1 MKQFLLTLGLFATL
15 TASAQ
20 VPQIINY
27 QGRITVGGTN
37 YDATGLFKFA
47 LVNSAGTANYWA
59 NDGTASGQPATGVSL
74 AVSKGLYSVLL
85 GDTTVSG
92 MTAAIGSTVFNN
104 SDVRLR
110 VWFSDGS
117 GYQQL
122 TPDQRIAAVGY
133 ALAAATVA
141 DGAVT
146 SAKLA
151 SGAVTSGALA
161 AGAVGNASL
170 ADGAVTAAKLGSA
183 SVTTTKLDPTG
194 ATSGQVLTYNGSTVA
209 WATPSGGGT
218 TYSAGTGLS
227 LVGTTFSLAS
237 GGVAASHLVAGA
249 VGTTAL
255 ADAGVTTAKLG
266 NSAVTSAKLG
276 ASSVGSSALD
286 LTGLTTVLW
295 KAGGNSGTTA
305 GTHFL
310 GTTDN
315 IALELKANSVRALR
329 IEPNTSSAPNLIG
342 GAPVNSVS
350 SGVVGATIGG
360 GGASSFNGTAITN
373 IVKAHFGVIGG
384 GGANGINTGATN
396 SVIAGGY
403 LNVISNNAAFATV
416 GGGIAN
422 GAGTNAAT
430 VAGGYYNLASGFE
443 STVAG
448 GEANLASGTA
458 SFIGGGVTNIASGF
472 EAVVGGGEL
481 NDATGAITFVGGGYF
496 NAASAYGAVVGG
508 GYANGAVGTN
518 SIVAGG
524 EQNLASNSVSTV
536 SGGYFNGAT
545 GQGATVPGGWANL
558 ASGSNSFAAGFVANA
573 GHNGAFVWSDSS
585 STTQFDSSAANQFN
599 VRAAGGARIFSTSS
613 GASGAGV
620 TLAASGSSWQ
630 SVSDR
635 NVKKDFAP
643 VDGRD
648 VLRRLES
655 VPVQK
660 WRYNWEAADTTPH
673 YGPMAQ
679 DFKAAFFP
687 GRDDKSI
694 STLEFDGVELAA
706 IQGLHALVKEK
717 DAKIIALEQRLA
729 DIEARLGKLVK

>member
-1 MKQFLLTLGLFATL
+1 MKKLILLLGLLATL

-20 VPQIINY
+20 VPQLINY

-37 YDATGLFKFA
+37 YDATGSFKFA
-47 LVNSAGTANYWA
+47 LVNTTGTVNYWA

-92 MTAAIGSTVFNN
+92 MTTAIGSTVFNN

-133 ALAAATVA
+133 ALVAATVS
-141 DGAVT
+141 DGAITSTKLATAAVT
-146 SAKLA
+146 STHLATGSVGASQIASGAVGSTQLATSAVGATQLA
-151 SGAVTSGALA
+151 SGAVTA
-161 AGAVGNASL
+161 
-170 ADGAVTAAKLGSA
+170 
-183 SVTTTKLDPTG
+183 
-194 ATSGQVLTYNGSTVA
+194 
-209 WATPSGGGT
+209 
-218 TYSAGTGLS
+218 
-227 LVGTTFSLAS
+227 
-237 GGVAASHLVAGA
+237 
-249 VGTTAL
+249 
-255 ADAGVTTAKLG
+255 
-266 NSAVTSAKLG
+266 AKLG

-315 IALELKANSVRALR
+315 VALELKANSVRALR
-329 IEPNTSSAPNLIG
+329 LEPNTSAAPNVIG
-342 GAPVNSVS
+342 GAAVNSAS
-350 SGVVGATIGG
+350 AGVVGATIAG
-360 GGASSFNGTAITN
+360 GGAGSFNGTAITN
-373 IVKAHFGVIGG
+373 IVRAHFGFIGG

-458 SFIGGGVTNIASGF
+458 SFVGGGVTNIASGF

-481 NDATGAITFVGGGYF
+481 NDATGPISFVGGGYF
-496 NAASAYGAVVGG
+496 NAASKYGAVVAG

-524 EQNLASNSVSTV
+524 ESNLASNSVSTV

-558 ASGSNSFAAGFVANA
+558 AAGSNSFAAGFVANA
-573 GHNGAFVWSDSS
+573 ANHGAFVWSDSS
-585 STTQFDSSAANQFN
+585 STTAFSSTAANQFN
-599 VRAAGGARIFSTSS
+599 VRAAGGTRIFSNS
-613 GASGAGV
+613 GATLGVQLGANA
-620 TLAASGSSWQ
+620 TSW
-630 SVSDR
+630 SALSDH
-635 NVKKDFAP
+635 NAKKDFAP
-643 VDGRD
+643 VDGRE
-648 VLRRLES
+648 VLRKLDE
-655 VPVQK
+655 VPVQS
-660 WRYNWEAADTTPH
+660 WRYKWDEAGSTPH
-673 YGPMAQ
+673 LGPVAQ
-679 DFKAAFFP
+679 EFKAVFFP

-717 DAKIIALEQRLA
+717 DARINSLEQRLA
-729 DIEARLGKLVK
+729 DLEAKLGKLVK

>member
-1 MKQFLLTLGLFATL
+1 MKQFLFLGLFAAL

-47 LVNSAGTANYWA
+47 LVNTGGTVNYWA

-74 AVSKGLYSVLL
+74 AVSKGLYAVLL

-92 MTAAIGSTVFNN
+92 MTTAIGSTVFNN

-133 ALAAATVA
+133 ALVASTVT
-141 DGAVT
+141 DGAIT
-146 SAKLA
+146 AAKLA
-151 SGAVTSGALA
+151 SAAVTLA
-161 AGAVGNASL
+161 
-170 ADGAVTAAKLGSA
+170 
-183 SVTTTKLDPTG
+183 KLDPTG

-209 WATPSGGGT
+209 WATPSGGGS
-218 TYSAGTGLS
+218 TYTAGTGLS
-227 LVGTTFSLAS
+227 LAGTTFSLAS
-237 GGVAASHLVAGA
+237 GGVAASHLAAGA
-249 VGTTAL
+249 VTSTAL
-255 ADAGVTTAKLG
+255 ATSAVGATQLASG
-266 NSAVTSAKLG
+266 AVTSAKLG
-276 ASSVGSSALD
+276 ATAVGSSALD

-315 IALELKANSVRALR
+315 VALELKANSVRALR

-342 GAPVNSVS
+342 GAAQNSVS
-350 SGVVGATIGG
+350 AGIVGAVISG
-360 GGASSFNGTAITN
+360 GGAGSYSGGAVTN
-373 IVKAHFGVIGG
+373 LVQSDFGSIGG
-384 GGANGINTGATN
+384 GGANGIKTGSLGAR
-396 SVIAGGY
+396 IGGGY
-403 LNVISNNAAFATV
+403 LNLVTNGTYATIGGGYANAASTNSATVSGGFYNVASGFESTV
-416 GGGIAN
+416 GGGQANIAS
-422 GAGTNAAT
+422 GS
-430 VAGGYYNLASGFE
+430 VSFVGGGVTNLASGFE
-443 STVAG
+443 S
-448 GEANLASGTA
+448 
-458 SFIGGGVTNIASGF
+458 
-472 EAVVGGGEL
+472 AVVGGEL
-481 NDATGAITFVGGGYF
+481 NDATGAVSFVGGGYF
-496 NAASAYGAVVGG
+496 NAASAYGATVAG

-518 SIVAGG
+518 STVAGG
-524 EQNLASNSVSTV
+524 ESNLASNSVSTV

-545 GQGATVPGGWANL
+545 GRGATVPGGWANL

-573 GHNGAFVWSDSS
+573 AHNGAFVWSDSS
-585 STTQFDSSAANQFN
+585 STTQFGSTVANQFN
-599 VRAAGGARIFSTSS
+599 ARAAGGVRFATTSAGTV
-613 GASGAGV
+613 GAQ
-620 TLAASGSSWQ
+620 LAAGATSW
-630 SVSDR
+630 SVLSDR
-635 NVKKDFAP
+635 TQKKDFAP
-643 VDGRD
+643 VDGRE
-648 VLRRLES
+648 VLRKLDG
-655 VPVQK
+655 VPVQA
-660 WRYNWEAADTTPH
+660 WRYKWDEAGSTPH
-673 YGPMAQ
+673 LGPVAQ

-717 DAKIIALEQRLA
+717 DARITALEQRLA
-729 DIEARLGKLVK
+729 DIEAKLGKLVK

>member
-1 MKQFLLTLGLFATL
+1 MKNLLLTLGLLAAL

-47 LVNSAGTANYWA
+47 LVNTVGTLNYWA

-74 AVSKGLYSVLL
+74 AVSKGLYAVLL

-92 MTAAIGSTVFNN
+92 MTTTIGSTAFNN

-133 ALAAATVA
+133 ALVAGTVS
-141 DGAVT
+141 DGSIT

-151 SGAVTSGALA
+151 SGAVTSTALA
-161 AGAVGNASL
+161 AGSVSATQL
-170 ADGAVTAAKLGSA
+170 A
-183 SVTTTKLDPTG
+183 TG
-194 ATSGQVLTYNGSTVA
+194 
-209 WATPSGGGT
+209 
-218 TYSAGTGLS
+218 
-227 LVGTTFSLAS
+227 
-237 GGVAASHLVAGA
+237 
-249 VGTTAL
+249 
-255 ADAGVTTAKLG
+255 
-266 NSAVTSAKLG
+266 AVTSAKLG
-276 ASSVGSSALD
+276 PSAVGSSALD
-286 LTGLTTVLW
+286 LTGLTTILW

-310 GTTDN
+310 GTSDN

-329 IEPNTSSAPNLIG
+329 IEPNISSAPNLIG
-342 GAPVNSVS
+342 GAAQNSVAA
-350 SGVVGATIGG
+350 GIVGAVISG
-360 GGASSFNGTAITN
+360 GGAGSYSGSAVTN
-373 IVKAHFGVIGG
+373 LVQSDFGSIGG
-384 GGANGINTGATN
+384 GGANGIKTGSLGAH
-396 SVIAGGY
+396 IGGGY
-403 LNVISNNAAFATV
+403 LNLVTNGTYATISGGYANAASTNSATV
-416 GGGIAN
+416 GGGF
-422 GAGTNAAT
+422 
-430 VAGGYYNLASGFE
+430 YNVASGFE
-443 STVAG
+443 STVG
-448 GEANLASGTA
+448 GGQANIASGSV
-458 SFIGGGVTNIASGF
+458 SFVGGGVTNIASGF
-472 EAVVGGGEL
+472 ESAVVGGEL
-481 NDATGAITFVGGGYF
+481 NDATGAVSFVGGGYF

-524 EQNLASNSVSTV
+524 ESNLASNSVSTV

-573 GHNGAFVWSDSS
+573 GHSGAFVWSDSS
-585 STTQFDSSAANQFN
+585 STTQFGSTVANQFN
-599 VRAAGGARIFSTSS
+599 VRAAGGVRIFLNSAGT
-613 GASGAGV
+613 ASA
-620 TLAASGSSWQ
+620 TISSGSSAWNV
-630 SVSDR
+630 VSDR
-635 NVKKDFAP
+635 NAKKDFAP
-643 VDGRD
+643 VDGRE
-648 VLRRLES
+648 VLRKLDE
-655 VPVQK
+655 VPVQS
-660 WRYNWEAADTTPH
+660 WRYKWDEAGSTPH
-673 YGPMAQ
+673 LGPIAQ
-679 DFKAAFFP
+679 EFKAAFYP

-717 DAKIIALEQRLA
+717 DVRITALEQRLA
-729 DIEARLGKLVK
+729 DIEAKLGKLMK

>member
-1 MKQFLLTLGLFATL
+1 MNTDLHRWDGSKRLTVVPSSVFHLCESVAETQLLSHRETSLQTMKNLLLTLGLLAAL

-37 YDATGLFKFA
+37 YDAAGSFKFA
-47 LVNSAGTANYWA
+47 LVNTAGTVNYWA
-59 NDGTASGQPATGVSL
+59 NDGTASGQPASGVSL

-92 MTAAIGSTVFNN
+92 MTTAIGSTVFAN

-133 ALAAATVA
+133 ALVAGTVS
-141 DGAVT
+141 DGAIT

-151 SGAVTSGALA
+151 SGAIGATQLA
-161 AGAVGNASL
+161 TGAVG
-170 ADGAVTAAKLGSA
+170 
-183 SVTTTKLDPTG
+183 
-194 ATSGQVLTYNGSTVA
+194 ATQ
-209 WATPSGGGT
+209 
-218 TYSAGTGLS
+218 
-227 LVGTTFSLAS
+227 LAS
-237 GGVAASHLVAGA
+237 G
-249 VGTTAL
+249 
-255 ADAGVTTAKLG
+255 
-266 NSAVTSAKLG
+266 AVTSAKLG
-276 ASSVGSSALD
+276 ASAVGSSALD

-315 IALELKANSVRALR
+315 VALELKANNLRAFR
-329 IEPNTSSAPNLIG
+329 VEPTSSNAPNILL
-342 GAPVNSVS
+342 GAAQNSVA
-350 SGVVGATIGG
+350 SGVVGAVISG
-360 GGASSFNGTAITN
+360 GGAGTYAGSAVTN
-373 IVKAHFGVIGG
+373 LVQSDFGSIGG
-384 GGANGINTGATN
+384 GGANGIKTGSLGAR
-396 SVIAGGY
+396 IGGGY
-403 LNVISNNAAFATV
+403 LNLVTNGTYATIGGGYANAASTNSATV
-416 GGGIAN
+416 GGGF
-422 GAGTNAAT
+422 
-430 VAGGYYNLASGFE
+430 YNVASGFE
-443 STVAG
+443 STVG
-448 GEANLASGTA
+448 GGQANIASGSV
-458 SFIGGGVTNIASGF
+458 SFVGGGVTNIASGF
-472 EAVVGGGEL
+472 ESAVVGGEL
-481 NDATGAITFVGGGYF
+481 NDATGAISFVGGGYF

-524 EQNLASNSVSTV
+524 ESNLASNSVATV

-585 STTQFDSSAANQFN
+585 SATTFGSTVANQFN
-599 VRAAGGARIFSTSS
+599 VRAAGGTRIFSNAGATLGVQLDANATSWS
-613 GASGAGV
+613 A
-620 TLAASGSSWQ
+620 L
-630 SVSDR
+630 SDR
-635 NVKKDFAP
+635 NAKKDFAP
-643 VDGRD
+643 VDGRE
-648 VLRRLES
+648 VLRKLDG
-655 VPVQK
+655 VAVQS
-660 WRYNWEAADTTPH
+660 WRYKWDEAGSTPH
-673 YGPMAQ
+673 LGPIAQ
-679 DFKAAFFP
+679 EFKAVFYP

-717 DAKIIALEQRLA
+717 DVRITALEQRLA
-729 DIEARLGKLVK
+729 DIEAKVNKLVK

>member
-1 MKQFLLTLGLFATL
+1 MKKFLLTLGLLAAL

-47 LVNSAGTANYWA
+47 LVNTVGTLNYWA

-85 GDTTVSG
+85 GDTTISG
-92 MTAAIGSTVFNN
+92 MTAAIGSTVFAN

-133 ALAAATVA
+133 ALVSGTVS
-141 DGAVT
+141 DGAIT

-151 SGAVTSGALA
+151 SGAVTSTALA
-161 AGAVGNASL
+161 AGSVSATQL
-170 ADGAVTAAKLGSA
+170 A
-183 SVTTTKLDPTG
+183 TG
-194 ATSGQVLTYNGSTVA
+194 
-209 WATPSGGGT
+209 
-218 TYSAGTGLS
+218 
-227 LVGTTFSLAS
+227 
-237 GGVAASHLVAGA
+237 
-249 VGTTAL
+249 
-255 ADAGVTTAKLG
+255 
-266 NSAVTSAKLG
+266 AVTSAKLG
-276 ASSVGSSALD
+276 ASAVGSSALD
-286 LTGLTTVLW
+286 LTGLTTILW

-310 GTTDN
+310 GTSDN

-329 IEPNTSSAPNLIG
+329 IEPNISSAPNLIG
-342 GAPVNSVS
+342 GAAQNSVAA
-350 SGVVGATIGG
+350 GIVGAVISG
-360 GGASSFNGTAITN
+360 GGAGSYSGSAVTN
-373 IVKAHFGVIGG
+373 LVQSDFGSIGG
-384 GGANGINTGATN
+384 GGANGIKTGSLGAR
-396 SVIAGGY
+396 IGGGY
-403 LNVISNNAAFATV
+403 LNLVTNGTYATIGGGYANAASTNSATV
-416 GGGIAN
+416 GGGF
-422 GAGTNAAT
+422 
-430 VAGGYYNLASGFE
+430 YNVASGFE
-443 STVAG
+443 STVG
-448 GEANLASGTA
+448 GGQANIASGSV
-458 SFIGGGVTNIASGF
+458 SFVGGGVTNIASGF
-472 EAVVGGGEL
+472 ESAVVGGEL
-481 NDATGAITFVGGGYF
+481 NDATGAVSFVGGGYF

-524 EQNLASNSVSTV
+524 ESNLASNSVSTV

-573 GHNGAFVWSDSS
+573 GHSGAFVWSDSS
-585 STTQFDSSAANQFN
+585 STTAFSSSVANQFN
-599 VRAAGGARIFSTSS
+599 ARAAGGVRFATTSAGTV
-613 GASGAGV
+613 GAQ
-620 TLAASGSSWQ
+620 LAAGATAW
-630 SVSDR
+630 SVLSDR
-635 NVKKDFAP
+635 TQKKDFAP
-643 VDGRD
+643 VDGRE
-648 VLRRLES
+648 VLRKLDE
-655 VPVQK
+655 VPVQS
-660 WRYNWEAADTTPH
+660 WRYKWDEAGSTPH
-673 YGPMAQ
+673 LGPIAQ
-679 DFKAAFFP
+679 EFKAAFYP

-717 DAKIIALEQRLA
+717 DVRITALEQRLA
-729 DIEARLGKLVK
+729 DIEAKLGKLMK

>member
-1 MKQFLLTLGLFATL
+1 MKQFLLLGLFAAL

-47 LVNSAGTANYWA
+47 LVNTAGTVNYWA

-74 AVSKGLYSVLL
+74 AVSKGLYAVLL
-85 GDTTVSG
+85 GDTTVAG
-92 MTAAIGSTVFNN
+92 MTTAIGSTVFNN
-104 SDVRLR
+104 ADVRLR

-117 GYQQL
+117 DYQQL

-133 ALAAATVA
+133 ALVAATVS

-151 SGAVTSGALA
+151 SGSVTSAALA
-161 AGAVGNASL
+161 AGAVGGTAL

-194 ATSGQVLTYNGSTVA
+194 ATSGQVLTYNGTSVA
-209 WATPSGGGT
+209 WATPSAGS
-218 TYSAGTGLS
+218 TYTAGSGLS
-227 LVGTTFSLAS
+227 LVGNTFSLAT
-237 GGVAASHLVAGA
+237 GGVTATHLAASS
-249 VGTTAL
+249 VGSSQL
-255 ADAGVTTAKLG
+255 AS
-266 NSAVTSAKLG
+266 SAVTSAKLG
-276 ASSVGSSALD
+276 ASAVGSSALD

-315 IALELKANSVRALR
+315 VALELKANSVRGLR

-373 IVKAHFGVIGG
+373 IVRAHFGVIGG

-396 SVIAGGY
+396 SVIGGGY

-458 SFIGGGVTNIASGF
+458 SFVGGGVTNIASGF

-481 NDATGAITFVGGGYF
+481 NDATGPISFVGGGYF
-496 NAASAYGAVVGG
+496 NAASKYGAVVAG

-573 GHNGAFVWSDSS
+573 AHNGAFVWSDSS
-585 STTQFDSSAANQFN
+585 STTQFGSTVANQFN
-599 VRAAGGARIFSTSS
+599 ARAAGGVRFATTSAGTV
-613 GASGAGV
+613 GAQ
-620 TLAASGSSWQ
+620 LAAGATAW
-630 SVSDR
+630 SVLSDR
-635 NVKKDFAP
+635 NAKKDFAP
-643 VDGRD
+643 VDGRAL
-648 VLRRLES
+648 LRKLDD
-655 VPVQK
+655 VPVQS
-660 WRYNWEAADTTPH
+660 WRYNWDEAGSTPH
-673 YGPMAQ
+673 LGPVAQ

-717 DAKIIALEQRLA
+717 DARITALEQRLA
-729 DIEARLGKLVK
+729 DIEAKLGKLVK

>member
-1 MKQFLLTLGLFATL
+1 MKQFLFLGLLATL

-20 VPQIINY
+20 VPQLINY
-27 QGRITVGGTN
+27 QGRITIGGTN
-37 YDATGLFKFA
+37 YDAAGSFKFA
-47 LVNSAGTANYWA
+47 LVNAAGTVNYWA

-92 MTAAIGSTVFNN
+92 MTTAIGSTVFNN

-133 ALAAATVA
+133 ALVASTVS
-141 DGAVT
+141 DGAI
-146 SAKLA
+146 
-151 SGAVTSGALA
+151 
-161 AGAVGNASL
+161 
-170 ADGAVTAAKLGSA
+170 TAAKIASA
-183 SVTTTKLDPTG
+183 AVTPAKLDPTG

-209 WATPSGGGT
+209 WATPAGGGT
-218 TYSAGTGLS
+218 TYAAGTGLS
-227 LVGTTFSLAS
+227 LTGTTFSLAS
-237 GGVAASHLVAGA
+237 GGVAASHLAAGA
-249 VGTTAL
+249 VGSTAL
-255 ADAGVTTAKLG
+255 ADGSVTAAKLG
-266 NSAVTSAKLG
+266 SSAVGTTQLALGAVTSAKLG

-295 KAGGNSGTTA
+295 KAGGNTGTTA

-315 IALELKANSVRALR
+315 VALELKANSVRALR

-360 GGASSFNGTAITN
+360 GGANSFNGTAITN
-373 IVKAHFGVIGG
+373 IVRAHFGFIGG

-443 STVAG
+443 ATVAG

-458 SFIGGGVTNIASGF
+458 SFVGGGVTNIASGF

-481 NDATGAITFVGGGYF
+481 NDATGPISFVGGGYF
-496 NAASAYGAVVGG
+496 NAASKYGAVVAG

-524 EQNLASNSVSTV
+524 EQNIASNSVSTV

-558 ASGSNSFAAGFVANA
+558 AAGSNSFAAGFVANA
-573 GHNGAFVWSDSS
+573 AHNGAFVWSDSS
-585 STTQFDSSAANQFN
+585 STTTFSSTAANQFN
-599 VRAAGGARIFSTSS
+599 VRAAGGTRIFSNAGATLGVQLGANATSWS
-613 GASGAGV
+613 A
-620 TLAASGSSWQ
+620 L
-630 SVSDR
+630 SDR
-635 NVKKDFAP
+635 NAKKDFAP
-643 VDGRD
+643 VDGRE
-648 VLRRLES
+648 VLRKLDE
-655 VPVQK
+655 VPVQS
-660 WRYNWEAADTTPH
+660 WRYRWDEAGSTPH
-673 YGPMAQ
+673 LGPVAQ
-679 DFKAAFFP
+679 EFKAAFFP
-687 GRDDKSI
+687 GRDDTRI

-717 DAKIIALEQRLA
+717 DARINSLEQRLA
-729 DIEARLGKLVK
+729 DIEAKLGKLVK

>member
-1 MKQFLLTLGLFATL
+1 MKKLLLSLGLFAAL

-20 VPQIINY
+20 VPQLINY
-27 QGRITVGGTN
+27 QGRITVSGAN
-37 YDATGLFKFA
+37 YDGFGLFKFA
-47 LVNSAGTANYWA
+47 LVNSTGTVNYWS
-59 NDGTASGQPATGVSL
+59 NDGTATGEPANGVAL
-74 AVSKGLYSVLL
+74 TVTKGLYSVLL

-92 MTAAIGSTVFNN
+92 MSVAVPPSVFAN

-110 VWFSDGS
+110 VWFSS
-117 GYQQL
+117 GAAYQQL
-122 TPDQRIAAVGY
+122 SPDQRIAAVGY
-133 ALAAATVA
+133 ALVAGTVA

-146 SAKLA
+146 ATKLA
-151 SGAVTSGALA
+151 SGSVTP
-161 AGAVGNASL
+161 
-170 ADGAVTAAKLGSA
+170 AKLD
-183 SVTTTKLDPTG
+183 TTG
-194 ATSGQVLTYNGSTVA
+194 ATSGQVLTFNGSTAA
-209 WATPSGGGT
+209 WATPTGGGGGT
-218 TYSAGTGLS
+218 TYSAGSGLS
-227 LVGTTFSLAS
+227 LSGTTFSIAS
-237 GGVAASHLVAGA
+237 GGVTASHLGA
-249 VGTTAL
+249 SSVGTTQL
-255 ADAGVTTAKLG
+255 ASG
-266 NSAVTSAKLG
+266 AVTSAKLG
-276 ASSVGSSALD
+276 SAAVGSSALD

-315 IALELKANSVRALR
+315 VALELKANSVRALR
-329 IEPNTSSAPNLIG
+329 LEPNASAAPNVIA
-342 GAPVNSVS
+342 GAAVNSVS
-350 SGVVGATIGG
+350 SGVVGATIAG
-360 GGASSFNGTAITN
+360 GGAGSFGGAAITN
-373 IVKAHFGVIGG
+373 IVKAHFGFIGG

-443 STVAG
+443 STIAG

-472 EAVVGGGEL
+472 ESVVGGGEL
-481 NDATGAITFVGGGYF
+481 NDATGAISFVGGGYF

-524 EQNLASNSVSTV
+524 ESNLASNSVSTV

-558 ASGSNSFAAGFVANA
+558 AAGSNSFAAGFVASA
-573 GHNGAFVWSDSS
+573 AHNGAFVWSDSS
-585 STTQFDSSAANQFN
+585 STTAFASTAANEFN
-599 VRAAGGARIFSTSS
+599 VRAAGGARIYSNS
-613 GASGAGV
+613 GATLGV
-620 TLAASGSSWQ
+620 RLIPNGTSW
-630 SVSDR
+630 SALSDR
-635 NVKKDFAP
+635 DAKKDFAP
-643 VDGRD
+643 VDGRE
-648 VLRRLES
+648 VLRKLDE
-655 VPVQK
+655 VPVQS
-660 WRYNWEAADTTPH
+660 WRYKWDEAGSTPH
-673 YGPMAQ
+673 LGPVAQ
-679 DFKAAFFP
+679 EFKAAFFP

-706 IQGLHALVKEK
+706 IQGLHTLVKEK
-717 DAKIIALEQRLA
+717 DAKITALEQRLA
-729 DIEARLGKLVK
+729 DLEAKLNKLVK